1 MAKPVARAAAL
12 EAADVAAFLRA
23 NPGFLAA
30 HPDLYHSM
38 APPVRVHGEVLA
50 DHMAAM
56 LIAARA
62 HAAGMAARADSVL
75 EAGRATAGM
84 SARVQSAVL
93 ALFGSANVSECV
105 AAAFPAL
112 LAVDAAALCAEA
124 PLAGARVLPAG
135 KVSELLGTRSVVL
148 RPGGADAALLHAEA
162 ARLARHEALVR
173 VPGEGPPA
181 LLALVAR
188 DAMALDPAQG
198 TGALGFL
205 GRAVAAAL
213 GR

>member
-1 MAKPVARAAAL
+1 MAKAGARAAGAG
-12 EAADVAAFLRA
+12 AAEVAAFLRA

-30 HPDLYHSM
+30 HPELYRVLT
-38 APPVRVHGEVLA
+38 PPLRVHGETLT

-56 LIAARA
+56 IAAARSD
-62 HAAGMAARADSVL
+62 AAGMTARADSVL
-75 EAGRATAGM
+75 QAGRATAGM
-84 SARVQSAVL
+84 AARVQQAVL
-93 ALFGSANVSECV
+93 ALFGAPVVGECV

-112 LAVDAAALCAEA
+112 LAVDAASLCAEA
-124 PLAGARVLPAG
+124 ELPGARLLPPGLVAR
-135 KVSELLGTRSVVL
+135 LLGSRHVVL
-148 RPGGADAALLHAEA
+148 RPGGEESLLLHGEA

-173 VPGEGPPA
+173 IPGEGPPA
-181 LLALVAR
+181 LLALVSR
-188 DAMALDPAQG
+188 DALALDPAQG